1 MGIIKKIASTSRGN
15 KETIPTTSIKQ
26 QTTGKT
32 VCFKKVSPEE
42 LQKRCVGVYPY
53 LM

>member
-15 KETIPTTSIKQ
+15 KETTPATSTRQ
-26 QTTGKT
+26 QAAGKA
-32 VCFKKVSPEE
+32 VCFKKVSSEE
-42 LQKRCVGVYPY
+42 LQKRRVGVYPY